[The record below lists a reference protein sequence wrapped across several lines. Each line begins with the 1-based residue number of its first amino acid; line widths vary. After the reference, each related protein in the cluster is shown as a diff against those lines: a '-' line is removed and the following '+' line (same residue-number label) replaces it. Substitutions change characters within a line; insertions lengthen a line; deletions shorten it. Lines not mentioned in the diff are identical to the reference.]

1 MSDNIREQL
10 LSKMP
15 IHLMRFLD
23 SLTGNELNE
32 LNKIDKRL
40 IAKIYQAGA
49 QFSIDA
55 TLEIKDE
62 EQSND
67 QN

>member
-1 MSDNIREQL
+1 MSDIRDKL
-10 LSKMP
+10 LAKMP
-15 IHLMRFLD
+15 IHLMKFLD

-32 LNKIDKRL
+32 LDKLDKRL

-55 TLEIKDE
+55 VLEIKDE
-62 EQSND
+62 EAKL
-67 QN
+67 